1 MIGMGT
7 IINVAAILAGGV
19 IGLLGGKHLTG
30 HCQETLLRAM
40 GVCVMFVGMAGVM
53 EKMLRIEGGVLVSG
67 GTMMLVVSMAAGG
80 LAGELMNLDGRMEGF
95 GRWL

>member
-30 HCQETLLRAM
+30 RCQETLLRAM

-80 LAGELMNLDGRMEGF
+80 LAGELMNLDGRMERSG
-95 GRWL
+95 